1 MEVVKCKYT
10 VYLDEAFYMWQL
22 RHRLLYETVGTMTW
36 RKREIYVYVLNKSKV
51 LVIKGKYTSGLP
63 MNETDKNQLQN
74 DGWGCSL
81 VSTLSSANICAVLH
95 VVLMSRRQTVFTNLP
110 FSYLYEQINKC
121 WQSIIKFNGKNTNFL
136 PKRCK
141 LKLKFITPTLFIIH
155 ENTKDDTILR
165 INTELYKKKF
175 IW

>member
-22 RHRLLYETVGTMTW
+22 RHRLLYETFGTMTW

-51 LVIKGKYTSGLP
+51 LVIKGKYRSGLP
-63 MNETDKNQLQN
+63 MNEADKNQLQN

-81 VSTLSSANICAVLH
+81 VSVLSSANICAVLH
-95 VVLMSRRQTVFTNLP
+95 VVLMSRRQTVFTYLT

-121 WQSIIKFNGKNTNFL
+121 WQSIIINSMGKIQTFYLKGVSWSLSLSHLHFL
-136 PKRCK
+136 LYMKTPK
-141 LKLKFITPTLFIIH
+141 
-155 ENTKDDTILR
+155 TIR
-165 INTELYKKKF
+165 Y
-175 IW
+175 

>member
-63 MNETDKNQLQN
+63 MNETDKNHLQN
-74 DGWGCSL
+74 DG
-81 VSTLSSANICAVLH
+81 AVL
-95 VVLMSRRQTVFTNLP
+95 LARCLLQTFVP
-110 FSYLYEQINKC
+110 SCMLY
-121 WQSIIKFNGKNTNFL
+121 
-136 PKRCK
+136 
-141 LKLKFITPTLFIIH
+141 
-155 ENTKDDTILR
+155 
-165 INTELYKKKF
+165 
-175 IW
+175 